1 MTSTPPVLDRPE
13 TSDDTPDQRPRIQLS
28 ATQLI
33 ASALAAVTATI
44 AASFLGVAGTVIG
57 AAVASVL
64 TVTGNAVYSHSIQR
78 TSQRVR
84 TVVPAATRFV
94 PGVQP
99 PAAPA
104 PRSSGRRPRRL
115 PWKLLLAASV
125 GLFVGVL
132 GVITVVELIV
142 GRPVSAE
149 VRGDAGSGTSLLGT
163 VEQRNPAPAPRPT
176 VTVTPKVVTRTP
188 TITVTAPAQTRTVH
202 PTVTT
207 SPSGASSPTGT
218 PTPSPTTSSTG
229 SPRP

>member
-13 TSDDTPDQRPRIQLS
+13 TDDAPDNRPRIQLS

-64 TVTGNAVYSHSIQR
+64 TVTGNAVYSNSIQR
-78 TSQRVR
+78 TSRRVR

-94 PGVQP
+94 PRAQP
-99 PAAPA
+99 SPAPA
-104 PRSSGRRPRRL
+104 PRPSRTSPRRV
-115 PWKLLLAASV
+115 PWKLLIAASV

-149 VRGDAGSGTSLLGT
+149 VRGESGAGTSLLGT
-163 VEQRNPAPAPRPT
+163 TNQRNSAPAPRPT

-188 TITVTAPAQTRTVH
+188 TITVTAPAQTRTVQ

-207 SPSGASSPTGT
+207 SPSGSSSPTGT
-218 PTPSPTTSSTG
+218 PTPSPTSSSTG
-229 SPRP
+229 SPTP